1 MRSPQEQ
8 TDFLEHGRFGRRKRR
23 FIWKALAI
31 LIAIVVVAG
40 SFDIYGAD
48 EGAGGFV
55 IWNQSEA
62 YLFVQIDLRGSHASL
77 LEFPWILLKELLVV
91 GIFPN
96 ETRAFLVV
104 IRVTSSRVERHLVNL
119 TDRSDGGAGSDP
131 SRFTP
136 IGEHIY
142 ADCPSLGG
150 LCRWAGDHFE
160 HATQE
165 ERSDISP
172 DRHSS
177 QGRLTTDDFEN
188 DPNGWSRRVFV
199 AGPID
204 RSFSVEISN
213 QFRLLL
219 NNVGEKGTKN
229 GTLSVSVVRPSETP
243 RRIATFKTYE
253 GLLGRGAYWHI
264 FRDPIATQ

>member
-8 TDFLEHGRFGRRKRR
+8 TDFLEHGRFGKRKRR
-23 FIWKALAI
+23 FTGKALAI

-62 YLFVQIDLRGSHASL
+62 YLFAQIDLRGSHASL
-77 LEFPWILLKELLVV
+77 LKFPWILLKEFLVV
-91 GIFPN
+91 GIPPN

-104 IRVTSSRVERHLVNL
+104 IRVTSSSIERHVVNL
-119 TDRSDGGAGSDP
+119 ADRSDGGAGSDP

-136 IGEHIY
+136 IGDHIY

-150 LCRWAGDHFE
+150 LCRWAGDRFE
-160 HATQE
+160 PATHE

-172 DRHSS
+172 DRYSPQS
-177 QGRLTTDDFEN
+177 RLSTDDFEN
-188 DPNGWSRRVFV
+188 DRNGWSRRGFV
-199 AGPID
+199 AGPVD
-204 RSFSVEISN
+204 RSFSVEIGN

-229 GTLSVSVVRPSETP
+229 GVVSISIVRPSETP
-243 RRIATFKTYE
+243 QRVATFKTYE
-253 GLLGRGAYWHI
+253 GLLGSGAYWHI
-264 FRDPIATQ
+264 FRDPIAAQ